1 MKKKNAQQIMEFIL
15 VLPLLIIFFVILT
28 EFAFAFNANL
38 VLTTATKSAIYAYLE
53 NISTDSEKIF
63 FESAIEE
70 HIKNELK
77 NNGLPNLQSL
87 ETNLITVETYPTI
100 ITKYTYN
107 PNFKVVF
114 LPALKNINMSA
125 VSILPFKGLDLTGYE
140 NALSTAQVEMIQPQ
154 AVEEEEP

>member
-38 VLTTATKSAIYAYLE
+38 VLTNATKSAAFAYLE
-53 NISTDSEKIF
+53 NISTDSEKETF
-63 FESAIEE
+63 DQAIESY
-70 HIKNELK
+70 IKEELK
-77 NNGLPNLQSL
+77 NNKIPNLNSL
-87 ETNLITVETYPTI
+87 ETNLITIETYPTI

-107 PNFKVVF
+107 PDFKFVF
-114 LPALKNINMSA
+114 LPALKNLNMSA
-125 VSILPFKGLDLTGYE
+125 VTVLPFKGLDLTGYE
-140 NALSTAQVEMIQPQ
+140 NALSAAQVEMIQTQ